1 MKQILSS
8 FLLLFLMISCQT
20 NMQKEPAPEQ
30 KIEENVTDGVL
41 IHLTHGTDDPHRVA
55 MALQMANIMAEDKEV
70 TVYFD
75 IKGIEVVLKETGNIE
90 YSTFPGSLKLIA
102 GLKEKGIILM
112 ACPGCLKAAG
122 KVPEDLLN
130 GIVVAE
136 KEKFFNFTK
145 GRILT
150 LDY

>member
-1 MKQILSS
+1 MKQ
-8 FLLLFLMISCQT
+8 FLLSMLTLSLLVSCQT

-30 KIEENVTDGVL
+30 KIEEDVSDGVF
-41 IHLTHGTDDPHRVA
+41 IHLTHGTEDPHCVA
-55 MALQMANIMAEDKEV
+55 MALQMANIMAEDKDV

-75 IKGIEVVLKETGNIE
+75 IKGIEVVLKETGNID
-90 YSTFPGSLKLIA
+90 YSTFPGSLKLIE

-122 KVPEDLLN
+122 KAPEDLLH
-130 GIVVAE
+130 GIIVAE